1 MFLLDAGELL
11 FCRDSALPDLQIC
24 DGQRY
29 EDASRSAEQQ
39 QTSLA
44 APSLSVLPATPKLFA

>member
-1 MFLLDAGELL
+1 MQHPGMFLLDAGELL

-39 QTSLA
+39 QTSLG
-44 APSLSVLPATPKLFA
+44 AP